1 MGGDFAPQATVE
13 GAVLAARELHL
24 NVVLVGD
31 QAILQ
36 KELEEHDCNGLE
48 LTIEHAPE
56 VVLMDDSPLEVVLS
70 KPQSSLHI
78 CYQMLRRGDVD
89 AVISAGNSGAMMT
102 IGITLLG
109 NLPGIDRPAIASMI
123 PTTEGLALLVD
134 AGANTDV
141 KALNLAQ
148 FGIMGSAY
156 MRRLQGLAA
165 PRVAILANG
174 EEDSKGTELT
184 RTAAAMLAQS
194 APHVN
199 YIGYVE
205 GRDINHGKA
214 DVVVTDGFTGN
225 VALKTMEGFAGFL
238 LGNLREVFGN
248 SMRGRLAYLLVR
260 KPLRAMREKF
270 DPSEYG
276 GAPLLGV
283 AGRAII
289 AHGSSSPRAIRNA
302 LRAAANESLGDALNK
317 DIVEL
322 LGHMSATVPR
332 SMAGKGIRAI
342 FGRMRER
349 LHLRKEGESVKKVE
363 GHPEA
368 GPERPRTDVPVPAA
382 AKGRS
387 GDLSAASAGIKGRTG
402 GLNGTAPTARSRDGA
417 NLAVEDHSN
426 VPAPA
431 VEYQPD
437 KSQDPSAQ
445 GKEDKR
451 P

>member
-1 MGGDFAPQATVE
+1 
-13 GAVLAARELHL
+13 
-24 NVVLVGD
+24 
-31 QAILQ
+31 
-36 KELEEHDCNGLE
+36 
-48 LTIEHAPE
+48 
-56 VVLMDDSPLEVVLS
+56 
-70 KPQSSLHI
+70 
-78 CYQMLRRGDVD
+78 
-89 AVISAGNSGAMMT
+89 MT

-109 NLPGIDRPAIASMI
+109 NLPGIDRPAIASMV

-156 MRRLQGLAA
+156 MSRLQGLAA

-194 APHVN
+194 APHIRYV
-199 YIGYVE
+199 GYVE

-225 VALKTMEGFAGFL
+225 VALKTMEGFAAFL
-238 LGNLREVFGN
+238 LGNLREVFGT

-260 KPLRAMREKF
+260 KHLRAMRERL

-276 GAPLLGV
+276 GAPLLGI

-322 LGHMSATVPR
+322 LGTMSATVPSR
-332 SMAGKGIRAI
+332 MAGKGIRAI
-342 FGRMRER
+342 FVRMRER
-349 LHLRKEGESVKKVE
+349 LHLRGKEGEPGKKPE
-363 GHPEA
+363 GHPEM
-368 GPERPRTDVPVPAA
+368 GPERPRTDLPVPAA

-387 GDLSAASAGIKGRTG
+387 GDLSAAAAAVKGRTG
-402 GLNGTAPTARSRDGA
+402 GLNGTAPAPGSREAVGA
-417 NLAVEDHSN
+417 SLENGVSP
-426 VPAPA
+426 PAPA
-431 VEYQPD
+431 LEHLPD
-437 KSQDPSAQ
+437 KASDPSPHI
-445 GKEDKR
+445 KEDKR